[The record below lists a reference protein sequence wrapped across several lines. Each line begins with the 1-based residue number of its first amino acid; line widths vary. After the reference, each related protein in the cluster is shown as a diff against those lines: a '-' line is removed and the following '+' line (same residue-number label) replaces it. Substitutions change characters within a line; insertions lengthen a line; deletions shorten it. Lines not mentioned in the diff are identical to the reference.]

1 MSEGAALSD
10 HFLNISSVYKLGTR
24 WISSIPRPVAYALS
38 QCIALVSYLSYK
50 TAVFTIKS
58 NLAIALPAASKE
70 EIARLSMRL
79 FRNYSKYLVDYGRFA
94 RLGKESIIGKILH
107 YDGRENLAAAMAMKK
122 GIILLTAHLGNWE
135 LGGIFF
141 GSSGLKTN
149 VVTIQDSNSEIN
161 EARRSYREQHNV
173 NTITIGDSPFSTL
186 EMLKALNNAEV
197 VAMLIDR
204 WREDLEYLETD
215 FFGRQVRFPRGPFTL
230 SRLTGAPIIV
240 AFVVREGDG
249 YKGIIEQPLIVDAEG
264 RESDTLRTVVKILER
279 YIIMYPDQWYNFTP
293 L

>member
-1 MSEGAALSD
+1 MSD
-10 HFLNISSVYKLGTR
+10 HFLNIPSVYKLGTR
-24 WISSIPRPVAYALS
+24 WIGSIPQSLAYALS

-70 EIARLSMRL
+70 EIAELSMRL
-79 FRNYSKYLVDYGRFA
+79 FRNYGKYLVDYGRFTS
-94 RLGKESIIGKILH
+94 LGKESVIGKIVY
-107 YDGRENLAAAMAMKK
+107 YDGRKNLEKAIAMKK

-149 VVTIQDSNSEIN
+149 VVTIRDSNSEIDS
-161 EARRSYREQHNV
+161 ARRSYRERHDV
-173 NTITIGDSPFSTL
+173 NTITIGDSPFSTV
-186 EMLKALNNAEV
+186 EMLKALNNGEV

-204 WREDLEYLETD
+204 WKAGLDYLEMD
-215 FFGRQVRFPRGPFTL
+215 FFGRPARFPRGPFTL

-240 AFVVREGDG
+240 AFVVREGEG
-249 YKGIIEQPLIVDAEG
+249 YKGIIEKPLLVEEEG
-264 RESDTLRTVVKILER
+264 REPDALMSVVKILER
-279 YIIMYPDQWYNFTP
+279 YIIKYPDQWYNFTP